1 VAQSRNIDNPSGSGT
16 FDALVIGAAY
26 GELTPAEQSRLAAHL
41 EAHPNDRAAIDQLQ
55 AIRNAV
61 RDSAVRD
68 AMIEPP
74 QAVSALLLQE
84 AARRVPK
91 RASVDRNPGWF
102 AKLLGSFAAHP
113 ALASAASLVFVV
125 GVAGTLYIRSGGDS
139 LSAGGSSVRESAM
152 GQALSASESR
162 RVQTEEAPSE
172 AAPESVVE
180 PASSDDGVR
189 AGLADSVARPAGGA
203 GDKARSDD
211 RRADL
216 SLSEKQPA
224 KTKRAAP
231 AKPFASPV
239 PRPAQPA
246 AEPVATKFDQARAG
260 KKAADRSEVEAAFGV
275 DSKDSASEA
284 VAPGAPAG
292 DEAPRGRAFAT
303 APPPSVAQAAAP
315 SVAEAAAPMPAKGTS
330 LGASGSEDYAP
341 KREASSWVRGT
352 HQRLIAMV
360 RAGKCAEAGPLVAQL
375 KSRASDYY
383 STHVAND
390 RSLGSCLSYLA
401 KASPRDHA
409 AGSASGEAKAGK
421 KAGAAAAAEAAQ

>member
-1 VAQSRNIDNPSGSGT
+1 MAQSRNIDNPSGSGT

-26 GELTPAEQSRLAAHL
+26 GELTPAEQSRLAEHL
-41 EAHPNDRAAIDQLQ
+41 ESHPNDRAAIDQLQ

-68 AMIEPP
+68 SMIEPP

-84 AARRVPK
+84 AARRAPK
-91 RASVDRNPGWF
+91 LAAVDRNPGWL
-102 AKLLGSFAAHP
+102 AKLFSSFAAHP
-113 ALASAASLVFVV
+113 ALASAASLVLVV

-152 GQALSASESR
+152 GQAPSAPES
-162 RVQTEEAPSE
+162 RVQTEQAPSE
-172 AAPESVVE
+172 AASKSAVE

-203 GDKARSDD
+203 GDKARSED

-216 SLSEKQPA
+216 SLSEKQST
-224 KTKRAAP
+224 KMKRAAP
-231 AKPFASPV
+231 SKPFASPV

-246 AEPVATKFDQARAG
+246 AAPVATKFDQARAG
-260 KKAADRSEVEAAFGV
+260 KKAADRSEAEAAFGV
-275 DSKDSASEA
+275 DAKDSASEA

-315 SVAEAAAPMPAKGTS
+315 SVAQAAAATPAKGAS

-341 KREASSWVRGT
+341 KREASSWVRDT

-360 RAGKCAEAGPLVAQL
+360 RAGKCGEAGPLVAQL

-383 STHVAND
+383 STHIAND